1 MSFLENGGIP
11 YIGDPLPKLEVQT
24 THGMKILPND
34 YEGRWFIL
42 FSHPG
47 DFTPVCTTEFIAFEK
62 LRNEFTKRN
71 TELIG
76 ISIDQVQSHIKWIE
90 WIQQNLGVQIT
101 FPIIAD
107 GLGNVAKRL
116 GMIHPTR
123 GSRTVRS
130 VFIVDPEGTVRLVLT
145 YPETIGRNVHEILR
159 SLMALQTTDLYKAA
173 TPANWPNNEWL
184 QDTLIIPPAKTIQE
198 ANAQLAKSQAGELTC
213 YDWWF
218 CTKTMK
224 SLTDY

>member
-1 MSFLENGGIP
+1 MIMKADGLYYLAIP
-11 YIGDPLPKLEVQT
+11 V
-24 THGMKILPND
+24 ILP
-34 YEGRWFIL
+34 L
-42 FSHPG
+42 FA
-47 DFTPVCTTEFIAFEK
+47 TEFIAFEK
-62 LRNEFTKRN
+62 LHNEFTKRN

-159 SLMALQTTDLYKAA
+159 SLIALQTTDLYKAA

-184 QDTLIIPPAKTIQE
+184 QNKLIIPPAKKTIQE

-218 CTKTMK
+218 CVNTMK
-224 SLTDY
+224 PLTE

>member
-1 MSFLENGGIP
+1 MSCHEDSRIP

-24 THGMKILPND
+24 TQGNKILPHD

-47 DFTPVCTTEFIAFEK
+47 DFTPVCTTEFIAFET

-76 ISIDQVQSHIKWIE
+76 ISIDQVQSHLKWIE

-107 GLGNVAKRL
+107 GLGNAAKKL

-145 YPETIGRNVHEILR
+145 YPETIGRNVQEILR
-159 SLMALQTTDLYKAA
+159 SLIALQTTDLYKAA

-184 QDTLIIPPAKTIQE
+184 QDKLIIPPAKTVQE

-218 CTKTMK
+218 CTK
-224 SLTDY
+224 

>member
-1 MSFLENGGIP
+1 MSFLEDVRIP
-11 YIGDPLPKLEVQT
+11 YIGDQLPRLEVQT
-24 THGMKILPND
+24 THGMKILPDD

-47 DFTPVCTTEFIAFEK
+47 NFTPVCTTEFIAFEQ
-62 LRNEFTKRN
+62 LRSEFSKRN

-76 ISIDQVQSHIKWIE
+76 ISIDQVQSHMKWIE
-90 WIQQNLGVQIT
+90 WIQQNLGVEIT

-107 GLGNVAKRL
+107 GLGNAAKSL

-123 GSRTVRS
+123 GSKTVRS
-130 VFIVDPEGTVRLVLT
+130 VFIVDPMGTVRLVLT

-159 SLMALQTTDLYKAA
+159 ALVALQKTDLYKAA

-184 QDTLIIPPAKTIQE
+184 HDTLIIPPATNIQE
-198 ANAQLAKSQAGELTC
+198 AHAQLAKSQAGELTY

-218 CTKTMK
+218 CTKK
-224 SLTDY
+224 VKPLTN